1 MYLDEIRANKN
12 LISDRKD
19 TFDCIDGMN
28 TVALYDDQ
36 YEKNPIFGAYRELH
50 KLSIAEIIIGSIG
63 MIISL
68 VYWILPKLDFDL
80 IIFGINLKVSKNVL
94 SCTVAVKR
102 TTFWCLINELA
113 NKRNAK
119 IDMHHSLWT
128 IDYGS

>member
-68 VYWILPKLDFDL
+68 GYWILPKLDFDL
-80 IIFGINLKVSKNVL
+80 IIFGINLKVSKNVIM

-102 TTFWCLINELA
+102 TTVF
-113 NKRNAK
+113 
-119 IDMHHSLWT
+119 
-128 IDYGS
+128 GSFGHFLLL

>member
-1 MYLDEIRANKN
+1 MYYDEIRANKN
-12 LISDRKD
+12 LLSDRKEN
-19 TFDCIDGMN
+19 TFDCGLDGMN

-68 VYWILPKLDFDL
+68 GYWILPKLDFDL
-80 IIFGINLKVSKNVL
+80 IIFGINLKVSKNVIM

-102 TTFWCLINELA
+102 TTFFWVIWTLSFVVSSFI
-113 NKRNAK
+113 K
-119 IDMHHSLWT
+119 HH
-128 IDYGS
+128 D

>member
-1 MYLDEIRANKN
+1 MYYNEIRENKN
-12 LISDRKD
+12 LLSDRKD

-36 YEKNPIFGAYRELH
+36 YDKNPIFGAYRELH

-80 IIFGINLKVSKNVL
+80 IIFGINLKVSKDVVSVV
-94 SCTVAVKR
+94 SCTVAVKNY
-102 TTFWCLINELA
+102 FWLF
-113 NKRNAK
+113 RV
-119 IDMHHSLWT
+119 
-128 IDYGS
+128 